1 MDEEDI
7 IDPVEMVEEE
17 VINVNLDDSDS
28 DEDSVL
34 DMEKDKNPEEVTIE
48 IGTNGQEAYKTLVE
62 WVKTVPKTINE
73 LKKNGTEEDLKTYQM
88 QIKMVLD
95 KLKQIELKLDND

>member
-1 MDEEDI
+1 
-7 IDPVEMVEEE
+7 MV
-17 VINVNLDDSDS
+17 VVLD
-28 DEDSVL
+28 L
-34 DMEKDKNPEEVTIE
+34 DMEKEKNQDELTIE
-48 IGTNGQEAYKTLVE
+48 IGTNGQEAYETLVE

-95 KLKQIELKLDND
+95 KLKQIEQKLDNN

>member
-1 MDEEDI
+1 
-7 IDPVEMVEEE
+7 MV
-17 VINVNLDDSDS
+17 VVLD
-28 DEDSVL
+28 L
-34 DMEKDKNPEEVTIE
+34 DMEKEKNQDELTIE
-48 IGTNGQEAYKTLVE
+48 IGTNGQEAYETLVE

-95 KLKQIELKLDND
+95 KLKQIELKLDSD

>member
-1 MDEEDI
+1 
-7 IDPVEMVEEE
+7 MV
-17 VINVNLDDSDS
+17 VVLD
-28 DEDSVL
+28 L
-34 DMEKDKNPEEVTIE
+34 DMEKEKNQDELTIE
-48 IGTNGQEAYKTLVE
+48 IGTNGQEAYETLVE

-73 LKKNGTEEDLKTYQM
+73 LKKNGTQEDLKTYQL

>member
-1 MDEEDI
+1 
-7 IDPVEMVEEE
+7 MV
-17 VINVNLDDSDS
+17 VVLD
-28 DEDSVL
+28 L
-34 DMEKDKNPEEVTIE
+34 DMEKDKNQGELTIE
-48 IGTNGQEAYKTLVE
+48 IGTNGQEAYDTLVE

-95 KLKQIELKLDND
+95 KLKQIELKLDSD

>member
-1 MDEEDI
+1 
-7 IDPVEMVEEE
+7 MVA
-17 VINVNLDDSDS
+17 VVD
-28 DEDSVL
+28 L
-34 DMEKDKNPEEVTIE
+34 DMEKEKNQDELIIE
-48 IGTNGQEAYKTLVE
+48 IGTNGQEAYETLVE

-95 KLKQIELKLDND
+95 KLKQIEQKLDNY